1 MKLRR
6 LCILALFAAIALSI
20 WAAEALIPPPVPLPG
35 VRLGL
40 ANIVLLLTLY
50 LYDRRS
56 AALVLAV
63 RLILGAA
70 LAGTVMSLLYSLS
83 GGILAL
89 GVMCLLRDRV
99 REKHLWMLSAYA
111 AVAHN
116 LGQLLAARL
125 ILGTP
130 GLWWYLPVLLL
141 SGLLTGLFTGLCARF
156 ALPTLRKVT
165 APGGKR

>member
-1 MKLRR
+1 MKVKQ
-6 LCILALFAAIALSI
+6 LCVLALLSAVALSI
-20 WAAEALIPPPVPLPG
+20 WAAEALIPPVVPLPG

-70 LAGTVMSLLYSLS
+70 LAGTVMSFLYSLA
-83 GGILAL
+83 GGLLAL
-89 GVMCLLRDRV
+89 GVMALLRDRV
-99 REKHLWMLSAYA
+99 REKSLWMLSAYA

-116 LGQLLAARL
+116 LGQLLAARF
-125 ILGTP
+125 ILGAP
-130 GLWWYLPVLLL
+130 GLWWYLPVLIL
-141 SGLLTGLFTGLCARF
+141 SGLVTGAFTGLCARF
-156 ALPTLRKVT
+156 ALPPLRK
-165 APGGKR
+165 ALRL

>member
-1 MKLRR
+1 MKVRK
-6 LCILALFAAIALSI
+6 LCILALFAAIALTI
-20 WAAEALIPPPVPLPG
+20 WAAEALIPPIVPLPG

-70 LAGTVMSLLYSLS
+70 LAGTVMSFLYSLA
-83 GGILAL
+83 GGLLAL
-89 GVMCLLRDRV
+89 GVMALLRDRV
-99 REKHLWMLSAYA
+99 QEKNLWMLSAYA

-116 LGQLLAARL
+116 LGQLLTARL

-141 SGLLTGLFTGLCARF
+141 SGLVTGAFTGLCARF
-156 ALPTLRKVT
+156 ALPPLRR
-165 APGGKR
+165 ALRL

>member
-1 MKLRR
+1 MKVRK
-6 LCILALFAAIALSI
+6 LCILALFAAIALTI
-20 WAAEALIPPPVPLPG
+20 WAAEALIPPVVPLPG

-70 LAGTVMSLLYSLS
+70 LAGTVMSFLYSLA
-83 GGILAL
+83 GGLLAL
-89 GVMCLLRDRV
+89 GVMALLRDRV
-99 REKHLWMLSAYA
+99 QEKNLWMLSAYA

-116 LGQLLAARL
+116 LGQLLTARL

-141 SGLLTGLFTGLCARF
+141 SGLVTGAFTGLCARF
-156 ALPTLRKVT
+156 ALPPLRR
-165 APGGKR
+165 ALRL